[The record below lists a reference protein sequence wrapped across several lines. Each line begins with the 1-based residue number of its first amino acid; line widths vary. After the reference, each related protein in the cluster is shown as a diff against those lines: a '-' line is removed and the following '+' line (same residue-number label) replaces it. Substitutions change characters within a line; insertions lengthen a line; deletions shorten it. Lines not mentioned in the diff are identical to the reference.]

1 MKLSRWITAATA
13 AVASALMP
21 ACDIVNLNEIRPGI
35 TTAAEVR
42 ARMGEPGFIHH
53 DNDGTAIWEYSR
65 QPQGVHCYMIAFDR
79 KDVVTRMDQ
88 VLNDAN
94 YARIADGLSKDDV
107 RRILGVPATKVV
119 FDNLRHGHRAAS
131 APRRGRSSPRRFR
144 AGLSGQP
151 DAVAGTLPGD
161 GRPARR
167 RRRHGNG
174 GEVPEGRR
182 QRAAR

>member
-119 FDNLRHGHRAAS
+119 FDNLREEIWEWRIEGVPSTEETYFMVHFDTGHGAVKKTS
-131 APRRGRSSPRRFR
+131 RR
-144 AGLSGQP
+144 
-151 DAVAGTLPGD
+151 VAMKG
-161 GRPARR
+161 
-167 RRRHGNG
+167 
-174 GEVPEGRR
+174 
-182 QRAAR
+182 

>member
-79 KDVVTRMDQ
+79 RDVVTRMDQ

-119 FDNLRHGHRAAS
+119 FDNLREEIWEWRIEGVPSTEETYFMVHFDTGHGAVKKTS
-131 APRRGRSSPRRFR
+131 RR
-144 AGLSGQP
+144 
-151 DAVAGTLPGD
+151 VAMKG
-161 GRPARR
+161 
-167 RRRHGNG
+167 
-174 GEVPEGRR
+174 
-182 QRAAR
+182 

>member
-107 RRILGVPATKVV
+107 RRILGAPATKVV
-119 FDNLRHGHRAAS
+119 FDNLREEVWEWRIEGTPHNEVTFFNVHFDTGT
-131 APRRGRSSPRRFR
+131 GLVKK
-144 AGLSGQP
+144 AGKRVEMKG
-151 DAVAGTLPGD
+151 
-161 GRPARR
+161 
-167 RRRHGNG
+167 
-174 GEVPEGRR
+174 
-182 QRAAR
+182 

>member
-79 KDVVTRMDQ
+79 RDVVTRMDQ

-107 RRILGVPATKVV
+107 RRIHGAPATKVV
-119 FDNLRHGHRAAS
+119 FDNLREEIWEWRIEGVPSTEETYFMVHFDTGHGAVKKTS
-131 APRRGRSSPRRFR
+131 RR
-144 AGLSGQP
+144 
-151 DAVAGTLPGD
+151 VAMKG
-161 GRPARR
+161 
-167 RRRHGNG
+167 
-174 GEVPEGRR
+174 
-182 QRAAR
+182 

>member
-1 MKLSRWITAATA
+1 MKFSRWITAATA
-13 AVASALMP
+13 AVASALLP
-21 ACDIVNLNEIRPGI
+21 ACDVVNLNEIRPGV
-35 TTAAEVR
+35 TTAAEVM

-119 FDNLRHGHRAAS
+119 FDNLREEIWEWRIEGVPSTEETYFMVHFDTGHGAVKKTS
-131 APRRGRSSPRRFR
+131 RR
-144 AGLSGQP
+144 
-151 DAVAGTLPGD
+151 VAMKG
-161 GRPARR
+161 
-167 RRRHGNG
+167 
-174 GEVPEGRR
+174 
-182 QRAAR
+182 